1 MFAEQVSD
9 VFIVDTSG
17 LPSLIPAPL
26 SEYVDYGDC
35 IVREVI
41 RDGGS
46 GRTIHRRTIRKDTEE
61 YRRPLSKATTR
72 GDRIRHWWFYAAII
86 TSDTIAASSISV
98 LVYYLILTVHPG
110 S

>member
-1 MFAEQVSD
+1 MRDRNQARPGDFPIGSVQSRAAARAMFAEQVSD
-9 VFIVDTSG
+9 VFVVDSSG
-17 LPSLIPAPL
+17 LPSLIPTPL

-61 YRRPLSKATTR
+61 YRKAVEQ
-72 GDRIRHWWFYAAII
+72 GHD
-86 TSDTIAASSISV
+86 
-98 LVYYLILTVHPG
+98 
-110 S
+110 